1 MSVLMST
8 DTCNGLEDI
17 YVPDIIKPSGFI
29 FLHIGIVEML
39 WEYQLFPYGK
49 VLENLIRKQ

>member
-1 MSVLMST
+1 MSA

-29 FLHIGIVEML
+29 FLHIGIVEIL
-39 WEYQLFPYGK
+39 
-49 VLENLIRKQ
+49 